1 VGAGPGD
8 PDLITLRA
16 VECLRRADVVLYDY
30 LVNPAVLEHA
40 PASAELVCLGHH
52 STGRACSP
60 EEIVARML
68 DEARKGR
75 TVVRLKGGDPSI
87 FGRGADEAEALRGAG
102 IPFEIVPG
110 ITAALAAAAFCEIPI
125 THHQDA
131 SAVALVA
138 GQERHCKAV
147 SCLDYG
153 ALASFPGTLVF
164 YMGVTR
170 AAEWS
175 AALLAHGKP
184 PETPVAIVRRCTW
197 SEQQMIRC
205 TLADVAETVRQHAL
219 RPPALFVVG
228 KVVDHAPQRSWFADG
243 PRAVA
248 DARPQ
253 PGSAEPS
260 GSGPYSTN
268 PLGSGEPSYG

>member
-1 VGAGPGD
+1 
-8 PDLITLRA
+8 
-16 VECLRRADVVLYDY
+16 
-30 LVNPAVLEHA
+30 
-40 PASAELVCLGHH
+40 
-52 STGRACSP
+52 
-60 EEIVARML
+60 M
-68 DEARKGR
+68 
-75 TVVRLKGGDPSI
+75 RLKGGDPSI

-110 ITAALAAAAFCEIPI
+110 VTAALAAAAFCEIPI